1 MVTNTAIPYAL
12 CKAATKAPLLAQ
24 EKMDE
29 SSASLMHG
37 PFRKQA
43 LIGVAA
49 SVPSGVF
56 RVRGSQLEQPPTH
69 FLDRWV
75 SLASQPVNNTAN
87 DHDYLPISPTGL

>member
-1 MVTNTAIPYAL
+1 MTIMAVPYAPS
-12 CKAATKAPLLAQ
+12 KAATKAPLLAQ

-29 SSASLMHG
+29 NSASLTHG
-37 PFRKQA
+37 PVRKQA

-49 SVPSGVF
+49 SVPSEVF

-75 SLASQPVNNTAN
+75 SLASQPVNNIAN
-87 DHDYLPISPTGL
+87 NHDYLPISPTGL

>member
-1 MVTNTAIPYAL
+1 MIKAVSYAL
-12 CKAATKAPLLAQ
+12 CKAATKAPLLSQ

-29 SSASLMHG
+29 NSSSLMHS
-37 PFRKQA
+37 PIRKQA

-75 SLASQPVNNTAN
+75 SLASQPVNNIAN